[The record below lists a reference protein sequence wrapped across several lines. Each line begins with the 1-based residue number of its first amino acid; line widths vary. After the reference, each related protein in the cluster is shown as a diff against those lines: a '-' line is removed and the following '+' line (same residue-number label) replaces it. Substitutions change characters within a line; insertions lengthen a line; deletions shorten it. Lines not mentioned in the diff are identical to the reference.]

1 MDAETIGAY
10 DAAARHYAD
19 HRSVRDASRAHRFA
33 ASTPVGPRLD
43 LGCGPGLYFGLLGV
57 PLVGCDAS
65 TAMLDVARS
74 VEPSVVLVR
83 ADQEALPFTRRS
95 FAGVWANKCL
105 QHVAAPDLPMV
116 LADLHRIFRVEGR
129 LGAELF
135 AGEGELRSDDDLPG
149 RRFVLWDPEEL
160 RDLLAGAGFAVGR
173 LEVTDRGDDLPRL
186 LVEATRLR
194 TLPDTVGPDMRLL
207 VCGLNPSLVAADAG
221 VGFAGPTNRFWK
233 ALRLAGLSE
242 VDRDARLLLQR
253 DGIGMTDQVK
263 RDSCSERAPC
273 GRLPVGRGSSG
284 AAGGAH
290 ATRGAVRGRARGSA
304 CGGRPL
310 GSAGMATRHG
320 MGRAGLRHAVHE
332 RPQRGNLAGRVGHPP
347 RGRGTRSLTAPTRSI
362 STPDRH
368 L

>member
-1 MDAETIGAY
+1 LDAETIGAY

-83 ADQEALPFTRRS
+83 ADQEALPFARRS

-116 LADLHRIFRVEGR
+116 LADLHRILRVDGR

-173 LEVTDRGDDLPRL
+173 LEVTDRGDDLRRL

-263 RDSCSERAPC
+263 R
-273 GRLPVGRGSSG
+273 
-284 AAGGAH
+284 
-290 ATRGAVRGRARGSA
+290 ATRAASELRAADYRSGVARLERLVARTQPAALCVVGLAGWRAAVDRSARPGWQPDTGWAAPVYVMPSTSGLNAGTSLDELATHLAAAARGR
-304 CGGRPL
+304 
-310 GSAGMATRHG
+310 
-320 MGRAGLRHAVHE
+320 
-332 RPQRGNLAGRVGHPP
+332 
-347 RGRGTRSLTAPTRSI
+347 
-362 STPDRH
+362 
-368 L
+368 